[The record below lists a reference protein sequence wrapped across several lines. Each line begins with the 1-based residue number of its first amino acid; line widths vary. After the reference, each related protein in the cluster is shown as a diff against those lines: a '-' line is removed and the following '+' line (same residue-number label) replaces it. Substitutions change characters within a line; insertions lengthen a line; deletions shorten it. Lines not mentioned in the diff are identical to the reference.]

1 MNKNIVKLIEY
12 PKKGITSK
20 EIFRN
25 DKTDVSLFCMAKN
38 TEMSE
43 HTSTKKG
50 LIYVIEGKGIFNL
63 EGRNIKMLPGVF
75 INMNKNAKHSLKSK
89 ENTSFL
95 LTLIR

>member
-1 MNKNIVKLIEY
+1 MDKNIIKLIEY

-20 EIFRN
+20 EIFKD
-25 DKTDVSLFCMAKN
+25 DKINVSLFCMAKN

-50 LIYVIEGKGIFNL
+50 MIYVIEGRGIFNL
-63 EGRNIKMLPGVF
+63 EGKNIKMLSGVF
-75 INMNKNAKHSLKSK
+75 INMNKNAVHSLKSK

-95 LTLIR
+95 LTLVR